1 MPLGKRKRK
10 KYQIKQIGIRPFL
23 AMTTPINFLSAY
35 LSGITREYI
44 RTCVIAKSSKRENFK
59 EANSENPAVYIRR
72 VNPHGEI
79 KGSIS
84 YSESQTI
91 TAKSSNGSF

>member
-1 MPLGKRKRK
+1 MPLGKRRRK
-10 KYQIKQIGIRPFL
+10 KYQIKQVGIRPFL
-23 AMTTPINFLSAY
+23 AMTTPIYFLSTY

-44 RTCVIAKSSKRENFK
+44 RSCVIAKSSKRDNFK
-59 EANSENPAVYIRR
+59 GNSENPLVYIRR
-72 VNPHGEI
+72 VNPHSEI

>member
-1 MPLGKRKRK
+1 PLGKRRRK

-23 AMTTPINFLSAY
+23 AMITPINFLSAY

-44 RTCVIAKSSKRENFK
+44 RRCVIAESSKRENFK
-59 EANSENPAVYIRR
+59 ANSENPLVYIRG

-79 KGSIS
+79 KGSMS

>member
-1 MPLGKRKRK
+1 MPLGKKKRK
-10 KYQIKQIGIRPFL
+10 KYQIKQIGNRPFL

-35 LSGITREYI
+35 LSAINREYI
-44 RTCVIAKSSKRENFK
+44 RTCVIAKSSKRENFRV
-59 EANSENPAVYIRR
+59 NSENPAVYIRG
-72 VNPHGEI
+72 VNPHGEV

>member
-1 MPLGKRKRK
+1 MPLGKRRRK

-35 LSGITREYI
+35 LSGIIREYI
-44 RTCVIAKSSKRENFK
+44 RRCVIAESSKLENFK
-59 EANSENPAVYIRR
+59 ANSENPLVYIRR
-72 VNPHGEI
+72 VNSKGEI
-79 KGSIS
+79 KGSMS
-84 YSESQTI
+84 YSESQAI

>member
-59 EANSENPAVYIRR
+59 A
-72 VNPHGEI
+72 
-79 KGSIS
+79 
-84 YSESQTI
+84 Q
-91 TAKSSNGSF
+91 

>member
-1 MPLGKRKRK
+1 MPLGKSKRK

-23 AMTTPINFLSAY
+23 AMTIPINFLSAY

-59 EANSENPAVYIRR
+59 ANSENPAVYIRR

-91 TAKSSNGSF
+91 TVKSSNGSF